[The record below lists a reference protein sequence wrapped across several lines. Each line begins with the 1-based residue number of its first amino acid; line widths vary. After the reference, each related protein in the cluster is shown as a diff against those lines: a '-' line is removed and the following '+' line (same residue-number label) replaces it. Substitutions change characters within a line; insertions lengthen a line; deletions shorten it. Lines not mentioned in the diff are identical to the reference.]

1 MITEYRMLDYDMFDE
16 DMVTEINAMASK
28 GWVIIRILDPMPWVN
43 HTDGMFIRIFY
54 ERSL

>member
-1 MITEYRMLDYDMFDE
+1 MLDYDMFDE